1 MYSPAF
7 EKEVADVLRREGGG
21 TLTNDPLDPGK
32 ETKYGISKKAFPTI
46 DIANLTENKAR
57 EIYYFNYWKPVRGD
71 ELPPPLAR
79 MLFDQA
85 VNQGVYAAIISLQ
98 RAAAGLTNVR
108 PALTT
113 VRPTLKVDG
122 IFGAQTL
129 RAVTALMTRA
139 DPSSAVDLLTAL
151 ACDRADQY
159 LSINSAAEER
169 FERGWL
175 RRLIH
180 VLSKSLQEVLE

>member
-98 RAAAGLTNVR
+98 RAAAGLT
-108 PALTT
+108 T